1 MSATD
6 KPPVE
11 PSALSAGAAESPAP
25 TEPFDGRFELGGRG
39 LREHAARGVL
49 INSAFQVGIVG
60 LGLIRNIAIAAFLTA
75 SEFGLWGLI
84 VTTLLTLAWL
94 KQIGIGDKY
103 VQQNEPDQVLAF
115 QKAFTLELAY
125 SLIFY
130 VIVVVALPV
139 YALIYGNAEIILP
152 GMILALALP
161 ASALQTPLWI
171 PFRQMR
177 FVRQRVLE
185 SIDPVVSTI
194 LVFALAI
201 AGAGYWS
208 LVIGLLAGVLAAA
221 VVAVITCPYPL
232 AIRYDRGTM
241 REYVDFSWPLFVSS
255 ASGLIAI
262 QGTVIIGNRAVGLVG
277 IGAIGLAGQV
287 AKFGD
292 QVDGIIGRTIYPAV
306 CAVKDRLDLLHETF
320 VKSNRLALMW
330 GMPFGI
336 GLALFGGDLVEFV
349 LGPTW
354 EPAALLLQAFGLIFA
369 FRQVGF
375 NWMLF
380 FSARGNTR
388 PVAVEGVAIVVVFV
402 LVTAPLL
409 IAFGLTGY
417 AIGAGATVAIQ
428 LAVRGFYLVRLFDG
442 FSFLTHLARA
452 VAPTAVAA
460 LAVIVVRVVYTGDR
474 TAGLA
479 AAELGLYVIVTVIA
493 TLVFERALLREIVGY
508 LRSGTRGSTRPV
520 ADGAPAAARGA

>member
-1 MSATD
+1 MSAPD

-25 TEPFDGRFELGGRG
+25 PEPYAGRFDLEGRG
-39 LREHAARGVL
+39 LRERAARGV
-49 INSAFQVGIVG
+49 IVNSAFQVGIVG
-60 LGLIRNIAIAAFLTA
+60 LGLIRNVAIAAFLTA

-84 VTTLLTLAWL
+84 VTTLLTLVWL

-103 VQQNEPDQVLAF
+103 LQQDEPDQVLAF

-125 SLIFY
+125 SAIFFVLT
-130 VIVVVALPV
+130 VIALPV
-139 YALIYGNAEIILP
+139 YAAIYGREEIIVP
-152 GMILALALP
+152 GLILALALP
-161 ASALQTPLWI
+161 VSALQTPLWI
-171 PFRQMR
+171 PFREMR

-185 SIDPVVSTI
+185 SVDPVVGTL
-194 LVFALAI
+194 LVFTLAI

-208 LVIGLLAGVLAAA
+208 LVIGLVAGTFAGAL
-221 VVAVITCPYPL
+221 VAVATCPYPL
-232 AIRYDRGTM
+232 AIRYDRGTL
-241 REYVDFSWPLFVSS
+241 REYVGFSWPLFVSK
-255 ASGLIAI
+255 ASGLIAV
-262 QGTVIIGNRAVGLVG
+262 QGTVIIGNRAVGLAG

-336 GLALFGGDLVEFV
+336 GLALFAPDLIDFV
-349 LGPTW
+349 LGSSW
-354 EPAALLLQAFGLIFA
+354 REAELLLQAFGIVFA

-388 PVAVEGVAIVVVFV
+388 PVAVEGILIVVGWAV
-402 LVTAPLL
+402 VTAPLL

-417 AIGAGATVAIQ
+417 AIGAAATVVIQ
-428 LAVRGFYLVRLFDG
+428 LAVRAYFLANLFDG
-442 FSFLTHLARA
+442 FSFLSHLARA
-452 VAPTAVAA
+452 VAPTVVAA
-460 LAVIVVRVVYTGDR
+460 AAVLGSRLLIGGDR
-474 TAGLA
+474 SAGLA
-479 AAELGLYVIVTVIA
+479 AAELALYLVVTVVA
-493 TLVFERALLREIVGY
+493 TLFFERDLLREIAGY
-508 LRSGTRGSTRPV
+508 LRARRDSAEPAAQDAPAPV
-520 ADGAPAAARGA
+520 AQGT